1 MSTTTLDGHN
11 SIPVDAFLR
20 AIRSAASRA
29 QTAANR
35 FRSNTTDLGSLPIDR
50 QIQSEAVP
58 KDIHVVQSGSPGNET
73 LAQAVSKD
81 PHSLQYSKILHNH
94 RLLQTHRPI
103 TSFVGKLTT
112 GCHGER
118 DSNRQVKRDGDL
130 ESSACR
136 SVGSGPAEP
145 GDSTDTSSLTVPKI
159 PTHESDESDHVV
171 DPSLAVGCSKHIGD
185 SRRSLRSN
193 SVASVQDPVDSDI
206 PTNLQDTSGRHQG
219 SRIGSTA
226 QPVLGKRKRGRPRLP
241 QREGQSSRAQHP
253 FRELVFHL
261 DTFKEEGN
269 NSVRT
274 VFQQKP
280 TGNINQPAPVK
291 SKSADIANPQSQKN
305 TVQAPLSGTPSIQ
318 QTAIPVIQMSPHD
331 ISLLGPGQIMLS
343 NQGVRTGNLSGESK
357 GQRSTALTSEINLH
371 HQPTNFTPSF
381 PRTNTARDLLN
392 RDRKDSHTS
401 SSSIRTD
408 RRITEQVRSRN
419 RVSLSTDIKDS
430 SASRN
435 SNFGHYSVN
444 KSEIL
449 QKSHPALESSLTD
462 PTLIKSPILQNTSSH
477 TSLIRLGSEL
487 KNEKKVHGNH
497 HYISPYSLKGQSEI
511 HTGDHYT
518 SPYHPKSQDEYSATE
533 IYDSLNSALSPHKTE
548 SEPLTM
554 STQPR
559 SRIHFN
565 EDGYMIIER
574 PSPPPPG
581 ILTHYVP
588 SNRTAPISSLLR
600 SRESGGAHQYDGVF
614 LNSHGVISILR
625 KHFDERLT
633 YWREWTGASKDVL
646 VVTWAPDGLSFAIG
660 ASTDLD
666 DLNIQYNRRNNLLLG
681 SLDNNT
687 LRELPNHHVDRPLP
701 ETFEYGD
708 NSLQATFDTVDP
720 ELYTTV
726 SSICFNSHGDRMF
739 TASYDSTVKVW
750 DVAHGKSTCMSTLKH
765 EGVVDHLAL
774 SGSFLATGQK
784 TIKSSIRIYQLD
796 KFNNLN
802 DIDADEGPIAA
813 FESTRAQRL
822 TMFPTCLQF
831 GKSPPTT
838 GLLLGG
844 FSEVNIDTRVS
855 DREGDICLWNIETSR
870 SYRITPAAQSVWD
883 LVWHPNLS
891 IFAAATAP
899 GSRTTLTNRYT
910 THSVVRTWSPM
921 ESLGRIMEFECPAA
935 DINLVTFNPRD
946 DHYLS
951 ASCTDASTYVWDC
964 RMPDEV
970 LHRLKHGLPIDEFN
984 PELPIE
990 DQDTGVCMSTWD
1002 QDGRALYT
1010 GSSDGTIKA
1019 WDIYRSTQ
1027 DACIRKVA
1035 KFDSGI
1041 MCGSFSPDYTNLLV
1055 GLSKGGVQILSS
1067 SPITHP
1073 SNDETDS
1080 DLKGAYETIQH
1091 VPAKEPIKEDSGIAA
1106 ARELLNSG
1114 RLVMHPVY
1122 GAGQGPHYEGPYA
1135 AHAHPADADPS
1146 VTDLLPEIRAIQ
1158 LDESERRA
1166 GRRAGGKPQNPELK
1180 RAYRNAGK
1188 IAYARNYS
1196 RYGIKREKQG
1206 TKRGLEGDEEM
1217 RGGRGEA
1224 KRGRGTA
1231 TDPISLDD
1239 DDEDETAEPNEAAMT
1254 VVPKDKGKGAKR
1266 EEAEEDDGFEEDPC
1280 EEDYWFY

>member
-1 MSTTTLDGHN
+1 MSTTALDDHN
-11 SIPVDAFLR
+11 SIPVNAFLR

-29 QTAANR
+29 QTATNR
-35 FRSNTTDLGSLPIDR
+35 FRSNTTDLGSLSMDR
-50 QIQSEAVP
+50 QAQSEAVP
-58 KDIHVVQSGSPGNET
+58 GELSIVQLGSLGNET

-81 PHSLQYSKILHNH
+81 PQTLQNSKILHNH

-103 TSFVGKLTT
+103 TSFIGKLTN
-112 GCHGER
+112 GYHGEGN
-118 DSNRQVKRDGDL
+118 SNRQIERNGDL
-130 ESSACR
+130 GSSSYR
-136 SVGSGPAEP
+136 SVVSSPTEP
-145 GDSTDTSSLTVPKI
+145 GSSTDTSSLTALKI

-171 DPSLAVGCSKHIGD
+171 DPSLAAECSKHIED
-185 SRRSLRSN
+185 SRRSLRSTP
-193 SVASVQDPVDSDI
+193 VASVQYPVDSDI
-206 PTNLQDTSGRHQG
+206 PTNSQDTSGRHQG
-219 SRIGSTA
+219 NHISSTA
-226 QPVLGKRKRGRPRLP
+226 QPILGKRKRGRPRLP
-241 QREGQSSRAQHP
+241 QRESQSSRAQHP
-253 FRELVFHL
+253 FREIIFHL
-261 DTFKEEGN
+261 DTFKEEGTGPI
-269 NSVRT
+269 RT
-274 VFQQKP
+274 AVQQKRRE
-280 TGNINQPAPVK
+280 NVNQLASLE

-305 TVQAPLSGTPSIQ
+305 TVQSPLSGPRSVQET
-318 QTAIPVIQMSPHD
+318 TIPVVQMSPHD
-331 ISLLGPGQIMLS
+331 ISLLGPGQTMLS
-343 NQGVRTGNLSGESK
+343 NQGAQIGNFSGESK
-357 GQRSTALTSEINLH
+357 NQRSTPLTSEIALQH
-371 HQPTNFTPSF
+371 DPTISTTSF

-392 RDRKDSHTS
+392 GDRKDSHTS
-401 SSSIRTD
+401 SSSIRTGG
-408 RRITEQVRSRN
+408 RITEQIPSNN
-419 RVSLSTDIKDS
+419 RVSLPTDMKYST
-430 SASRN
+430 ASRN
-435 SNFGHYSVN
+435 SNFGRYSVN
-444 KSEIL
+444 KSEIA
-449 QKSHPALESSLTD
+449 QESHSTLESVLTD
-462 PTLIKSPILQNTSSH
+462 PTLIKFPILQNGSSH
-477 TSLIRLGSEL
+477 TSLVRPGSEL
-487 KNEKKVHGNH
+487 KNEKEVHRSH
-497 HYISPYSLKGQSEI
+497 HYISPYSLKRQNEI
-511 HTGDHYT
+511 HTGDCYT
-518 SPYHPKSQDEYSATE
+518 SPYHPKGQDEYSANE
-533 IYDSLNSALSPHKTE
+533 VYDSLNSALPTHKTE

-559 SRIHFN
+559 SHIHFT
-565 EDGYMIIER
+565 EEGYMIIER
-574 PSPPPPG
+574 PSSPPQE

-625 KHFDERLT
+625 KHLDERLT

-646 VVTWAPDGLSFAIG
+646 VVTWAPNGLNFAIG

-687 LRELPNHHVDRPLP
+687 LRELPNHYVDRPLP
-701 ETFEYGD
+701 ETFESGD

-726 SSICFNSHGDRMF
+726 SSVRFNNHGDRMF
-739 TASYDSTVKVW
+739 TASYDFTVKVW
-750 DVAHGKSTCMSTLKH
+750 DVAHGKSTCVSTLQH
-765 EGVVDHLAL
+765 EGVVDHIAL
-774 SGSFLATGQK
+774 SGNFLATGQK
-784 TIKSSIRIYQLD
+784 TIKESIRIYQLD
-796 KFNNLN
+796 KFD
-802 DIDADEGPIAA
+802 DIDSINADEGPIAT
-813 FESTRAQRL
+813 FQSTRAQRL

-844 FSEVNIDTRVS
+844 FSEVNIDTRAS
-855 DREGDICLWNIETSR
+855 DREGDICLWDIETR
-870 SYRITPAAQSVWD
+870 HSYRITPAAQSVWD
-883 LVWHPNLS
+883 LAWHPKLS

-899 GSRTTLTNRYT
+899 GGRTTLTNRYT

-970 LHRLKHGLPIDEFN
+970 LHQLKHGLPIDEFD

-1002 QDGRALYT
+1002 QDSRVLYT
-1010 GSSDGTIKA
+1010 GSSDGIIKA
-1019 WDIYRSTQ
+1019 WDIYRSAE
-1027 DACIRKVA
+1027 DASIREVA

-1073 SNDETDS
+1073 SDDETDS
-1080 DLKGAYETIQH
+1080 DLKAAYETILH
-1091 VPAKEPIKEDSGIAA
+1091 IPAKEPKKEDSGIAT

-1114 RLVMHPVY
+1114 RLVVHPVY

-1146 VTDLLPEIRAIQ
+1146 VTDLLPEIRAMQ

-1166 GRRAGGKPQNPELK
+1166 GRRAGGKPQNPALK
-1180 RAYRNAGK
+1180 QVYRNAGK

-1206 TKRGLEGDEEM
+1206 TKRGLEEDGET
-1217 RGGRGEA
+1217 RVRHGGA

-1231 TDPISLDD
+1231 KDPIALDD
-1239 DDEDETAEPNEAAMT
+1239 DDDEEMAEPDQAVMAIA
-1254 VVPKDKGKGAKR
+1254 KDKGKGVKR